1 MWNGKVK
8 YSIMAKVRITSL
20 LIPKFLLRS
29 VLVLF
34 LKQWRD
40 IVEIFK
46 AILFGRQV
54 WENPRAFVYISE
66 VFDLNGKVFF
76 WWMILLID
84 WVGDQMNEQKPT
96 KPRRSARNFQFTKCL
111 GVFLWKLFSFW
122 FFSNEFLLKNC
133 VLLFFYWILNWCL
146 DSMLFISL
154 ICFHSL
160 SCL

>member
-1 MWNGKVK
+1 MFIIMQRWICLIKMRFHFYCCSIANVLIFRLFYNKGHDTNTQSVASFGGVWLMWNGKVK

-20 LIPKFLLRS
+20 LIPKFLLHS

-76 WWMILLID
+76 GEWY
-84 WVGDQMNEQKPT
+84 
-96 KPRRSARNFQFTKCL
+96 C
-111 GVFLWKLFSFW
+111 
-122 FFSNEFLLKNC
+122 
-133 VLLFFYWILNWCL
+133 
-146 DSMLFISL
+146 
-154 ICFHSL
+154 
-160 SCL
+160 